1 MIVRVGMENIPEPF
15 AAASVAIGTF
25 DGVHRGHQA
34 LISAAVADARAHSR
48 PSLVF
53 TFDRHPSELLTPE
66 RAPGYLCTPEQRQRW
81 IEALGVDYLVIAR
94 FDAALREMTPE
105 AFLRDI
111 LKERLGARA
120 VLVGDG
126 FRFGR
131 NQEGDI
137 AYLEAQ
143 QERFGY
149 TLHVLAPV
157 MVGGERASSS
167 RIRTLLRRGD
177 LAGAEAILGRP
188 YALTG
193 VVVEGEKLGRRLGY
207 PTANLRPVVPM
218 VVPADGIY
226 AVRVRWREHR
236 AKGACSIGMRPTV
249 GGTQRTIEVF
259 LLDFSGDLYGETLEI
274 EFAARLRDE
283 LRFQTLEALVE
294 QMGRDVAQVAE
305 LLK

>member
-25 DGVHRGHQA
+25 DGVHCGHQA
-34 LISAAVADARAHSR
+34 LISAAVADARVHSR
-48 PSLVF
+48 PALVF

-66 RAPGYLCTPEQRQRW
+66 RAPGYLCTPAQRQRW

-193 VVVEGEKLGRRLGY
+193 VVVEGEKLGRKLGY

-226 AVRVRWREHR
+226 AVRVCWRENR

-294 QMGRDVAQVAE
+294 QMRRDVAQVAA
-305 LLK
+305 LLQ

>member
-1 MIVRVGMENIPEPF
+1 MHVWVGLESIPEPF
-15 AAASVAIGTF
+15 SAASVAIGTF

-34 LISAAVADARAHSR
+34 LISAAVADARAHGR

-66 RAPGYLCTPEQRQRW
+66 RAPGYLCTPAQRQQW
-81 IEALGVDYLVIAR
+81 IEELGVDHLVIAR
-94 FDAALREMTPE
+94 FDSSLREMTPE

-111 LKERLGARA
+111 LTKRLGARA
-120 VLVGDG
+120 VLVGEG

-137 AYLEAQ
+137 AFLEAQ
-143 QERFGY
+143 QERLGY

-157 MVGGERASSS
+157 LVGGERASSS

-177 LAGAEAILGRP
+177 LEAAEAILGRP

-207 PTANLRPVVPM
+207 PTANLRPVAPM

-226 AVRVRWREHR
+226 AVRVRWRERR

-294 QMGRDVAQVAE
+294 QMGRDVAQVSD
-305 LLK
+305 LLT